1 MHLNAECILTPP
13 YPSTLRQ
20 VRAKRVESQIPLN
33 PVTAGIYIA
42 TMMAQV
48 IGRWAGG
55 RFGMRVG
62 VWLRV

>member
-1 MHLNAECILTPP
+1 V
-13 YPSTLRQ
+13 Q

-48 IGRWAGG
+48 SFFELA
-55 RFGMRVG
+55 VA
-62 VWLRV
+62 